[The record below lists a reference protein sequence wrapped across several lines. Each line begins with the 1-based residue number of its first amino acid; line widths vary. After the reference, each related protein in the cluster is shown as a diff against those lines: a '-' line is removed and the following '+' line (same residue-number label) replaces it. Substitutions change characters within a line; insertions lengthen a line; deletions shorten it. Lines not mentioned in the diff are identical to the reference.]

1 MGPLRGRSIR
11 RLLLLLLLPGGLIA
25 GAKCTNPAQA
35 AGIPLLDQAS
45 FAVRTMYTKT
55 TADCAGEKVQTG
67 PIAQPIV
74 VAGIRVP
81 NLVTV
86 PVLVDV
92 DGNHTDDLSVSLVV
106 IPGSAVGAQDVVRL
120 TIAKLPGAPSKMLA
134 EVIMA
139 PGGAGKPRVR
149 FGYNGCEDGAPGTFV
164 ANITRTVNGNTTKL
178 DLNAPTIQS
187 SPSSLKLIGGAF
199 DDPGANSSN
208 RPNPVDISVRM
219 QPVPSSMHA
228 VVTMV
233 GSDDYTAVLTPNA
246 ATKLGVDLFRKQGAQ
261 TMSLTGTL
269 DKATPGDLTVKYNPS
284 KIFYSAPSAFTAID
298 LNLESFT
305 PATGVTDTYKVNLTG
320 VPKTATINR
329 NGSAMSLVLP
339 SGTSIATTKVRYSS
353 WAGDG
358 APGALTVPV
367 IDRAGHLAQQYLAAN
382 VDLGGFIAE
391 TKVLGLSGANIDTG
405 DPVKVGLDHPAAP
418 FYIDAQQRSLE
429 ATDGCA
435 TCPLRF
441 VNRHLQTSIL
451 NMPDGTNVSYSPKT
465 GIFSYSGKGVIGTLH
480 TRLESS
486 RALVDD
492 ANIARLTLTNVPSG
506 LTGRIDS
513 KAKTF
518 TAAVTT
524 GAIGAVEA
532 QVTSGPDERLPSG
545 QDGILLNDHADHYV
559 AFVRVQNLTSTT
571 VGWGDTQSATVSHT
585 AAPFVMRVNADDP
598 DLGAGKAFTV
608 DGTITK
614 LPSTAHVEYTPTA
627 TKSTFRYNGS
637 GLIDEVRFVLRT
649 ATPFDPDKGTDT
661 AKILARQVPSV
672 TIETDEVAHTI
683 NAFVPPG
690 IILDPGDI
698 GGEIGGITAPAT
710 ATPTSASPLSSAK
723 LIIDNTPK
731 KVGLIF
737 IEVCKAD
744 SCALSEPVFNPT
756 STTSQ
761 PDRVWVIDRTGQYD
775 VQALVRGLS
784 SFTATIV
791 KDADEG
797 LQSAA
802 VKLDHDAGPFDVLT
816 LADKSK
822 TITVQGPKNDF
833 GQGTVFSHTYNW
845 LEVVDVKA
853 RDLPQTVE
861 LAYDPILGKVD
872 YTGSAKVTDLDVQ
885 YSKSGDGQMVVGR
898 APKLH
903 VHIHDLAPG
912 AHVTYATDGS
922 LDFSLDTGGVP
933 IGHIDLELLSDP
945 GILTREAIATNE
957 ITRGIRDGLIMWD
970 LHRTEYTGGLN
981 QQGQQVRRIHG
992 GSTDPLED
1000 PYAIIVRV
1008 TNLTHFDLAKATD
1021 EYTTAPDMRDIL
1033 QATLSRFNQRKN
1045 IAVEV
1050 RRDNVDKRWPQISNG
1065 ELAILRDAEP
1075 IAGWTDPQN
1084 EKTYF
1089 NDEYLK
1095 IFYNSPPTSLGF
1107 RFANRYGTNKKQAWV
1122 DVWGNQDGGAVN
1134 VDTNFASITWLG
1146 SDVFPIPAGPETD
1159 PGVAMCI
1166 SVDVFSCAP
1175 SQYDAESWKDSQTAV
1190 SLEVNSPVYLH
1201 VDVFQGNTE
1210 TDFAGHIERVLRGGT
1225 EGKDTG
1231 ITDVASTH
1239 VYLDTDN
1246 YAIDGMLQVL
1256 EDGDLHT
1263 YINAPKNT
1271 RADGRSVDVE
1281 DIGVNDGFN
1290 FGQLMCPAGFTAEV
1304 WVWPQYLS
1312 VSDDLCTRSVLTNKT
1327 QDVIHRGDTGK
1338 TVDLY
1343 GWSFVDETVD
1353 GANNR
1358 IIGTSVTFSDPR
1370 IVVTSWAWVGPGH
1383 IRVTVDVPSAVP
1395 TGGYA
1400 ITVGNPNT
1408 GDDTQVTNDAPSA
1421 CACKLNVT

>member
-1 MGPLRGRSIR
+1 MGPLRGRSVR
-11 RLLLLLLLPGGLIA
+11 RLLLLLLLAGGLTA
-25 GAKCTNPAQA
+25 GAKWANPAQA

-74 VAGIRVP
+74 VAGIRIP

-106 IPGSAVGAQDVVRL
+106 IPGSVVGAQDLVRL

-187 SPSSLKLIGGAF
+187 SPASLKLIGGAF
-199 DDPGANSSN
+199 DDPGANSPN

-284 KIFYSAPSAFTAID
+284 KIFYSAPSAFTTID
-298 LNLESFT
+298 LNLEAFT
-305 PATGVTDTYKVNLTG
+305 PATGVTDKYKVNLTG

-339 SGTSIATTKVRYSS
+339 SGSSIATTKVRYSS
-353 WAGDG
+353 WSGEG
-358 APGALTVPV
+358 EPGSLTIPV
-367 IDRAGHLAQQYLAAN
+367 VDKAGHLAQQYLSAN

-391 TKVLGLSGANIDTG
+391 VRVLGLSGANIDTG
-405 DPVKVGLDHPAAP
+405 DPVRVGLDHPAAP

-429 ATDGCA
+429 GTDGCA

-441 VNRHLQTSIL
+441 VNRQLQTSIL

-465 GIFSYSGKGVIGTLH
+465 GNFSYSGKGVIGTLH

-506 LTGRIDS
+506 LTGRIDT

-518 TAAVTT
+518 TAAVTN

-532 QVTSGPDERLPSG
+532 QVTSGPDDRLPSG

-571 VGWGDTQSATVSHT
+571 VSWGDTQSATVSHA
-585 AAPFVMRVNADDP
+585 AAPFVMRINADDP

-608 DGTITK
+608 DGTITN
-614 LPSTAHVEYTPTA
+614 LPPTAHVEYTPTA
-627 TKSTFRYNGS
+627 TKSTFKYAGS
-637 GLIDEVRFVLRT
+637 GLIDEVRFKLHT

-683 NAFVPPG
+683 KAFVPPPIVIG
-690 IILDPGDI
+690 PGPI
-698 GGEIGGITAPAT
+698 GGEVGGL
-710 ATPTSASPLSSAK
+710 ATPVTAK
-723 LIIDNTPK
+723 LLVDNTPK

-737 IEVCKAD
+737 IEVCRAD

-791 KDADEG
+791 KDDHDV

-802 VKLDHDAGPFDVLT
+802 IELDHDAGPFDVLT

-833 GQGTVFSHTYNW
+833 GQGTVFTHTYNW
-845 LEVVDVKA
+845 TEVVDVQA
-853 RDLPQTVE
+853 RDLPTTVE
-861 LAYDPILGKVD
+861 LDYNPILGRVD
-872 YTGSAKVTDLDVQ
+872 YVGSATVADLDVTF
-885 YSKSGDGQMVVGR
+885 SKSGDGQTVAGR

-903 VHIHDLAPG
+903 AHIVDLAPG
-912 AHVTYATDGS
+912 AHVTYAVDGS
-922 LDFSLDTGGVP
+922 TGFTIDTGGVP

-945 GILTREAIATNE
+945 TLLTRDAIANSP
-957 ITRGIRDGLIMWD
+957 ITQGSQDGLLMWD
-970 LHRTEYTGGLN
+970 LHNTVNGPAQSLNNTTYTPRVFADG
-981 QQGQQVRRIHG
+981 
-992 GSTDPLED
+992 TDGVHD
-1000 PYAIIVRV
+1000 PYAVIVRV
-1008 TNLTHFDLAKATD
+1008 TGLKHFELSKVVDNYDKNDPLDLRDTLRAT
-1021 EYTTAPDMRDIL
+1021 
-1033 QATLSRFNQRKN
+1033 ATRSSRKD
-1045 IAVEV
+1045 IAVDI
-1050 RRDNVDKRWPQISNG
+1050 RRDNLEKRPYGVNLPAY
-1065 ELAILRDAEP
+1065 ETLAGFGLFDQYNY
-1075 IAGWTDPQN
+1075 DHLFV
-1084 EKTYF
+1084 TYT
-1089 NDEYLK
+1089 NPA
-1095 IFYNSPPTSLGF
+1095 SSLGF
-1107 RFANRYGTNKKQAWV
+1107 KFADRSGGGPKQTWI
-1122 DVWGNQDGGAVN
+1122 DVWGNQRGGRIDA
-1134 VDTNFASITWLG
+1134 DTNMG
-1146 SDVFPIPAGPETD
+1146 SLNELAATVQPIPAGIEDDAGVHACFAGNNMSCVPESDT
-1159 PGVAMCI
+1159 PVNHGQTSIV
-1166 SVDVFSCAP
+1166 VDVNEPVFMHVDVHVGSKG
-1175 SQYDAESWKDSQTAV
+1175 YYLDANLERLLKV
-1190 SLEVNSPVYLH
+1190 SLEV
-1201 VDVFQGNTE
+1201 DE
-1210 TDFAGHIERVLRGGT
+1210 D
-1225 EGKDTG
+1225 G
-1231 ITDVASTH
+1231 IDSTH
-1239 VYLDTDN
+1239 VFLDTD
-1246 YAIDGMLQVL
+1246 YSAIEAQFQLVDQ
-1256 EDGDLHT
+1256 GDLDT
-1263 YINAPKNT
+1263 YIYAPPNT
-1271 RADGRSVDVE
+1271 RAKARWVDVQAN
-1281 DIGVNDGFN
+1281 DVNKGFN
-1290 FGQLMCPAGFTAEV
+1290 KGELMCPAGLVAET
-1304 WVWPQYLS
+1304 WVWPTYLS
-1312 VSDDLCTRSVLTNKT
+1312 VSDDVCTTSILTGKT
-1327 QDVIHRGDTGK
+1327 QEVIHPGDTGK
-1338 TVDLY
+1338 VVDVY
-1343 GWSFVDETVD
+1343 GWSFVDETRD
-1353 GANNR
+1353 GSGNR
-1358 IIGTSVTFSDPR
+1358 IIGTSVSFSDPR
-1370 IVVTSWAWVGPGH
+1370 IQVTSWDWVEPGH
-1383 IRVTVDVPSAVP
+1383 IRVTVDVPSTVP
-1395 TGGYA
+1395 PGYYA
-1400 ITVGNPNT
+1400 ITVGNPDT
-1408 GDDTQVTNDAPSA
+1408 GDSTQVTMDHPTR
-1421 CACKLNVT
+1421 CTCRLQVT